1 MTELEEK
8 SPPDNSPEQIE
19 VVEQPILAEAPA
31 PLPVESQ
38 PGDIIPDEQSFLAE
52 EPAPIAQPASPEKKS
67 SSLPWLL
74 LVMGLI
80 AGGLAGFFGRPLL
93 MPGETSAAPLANV
106 EASDQM
112 NMPDPHQAVMLAVIA
127 GARHFTGD
135 PNAPVTLVEFG
146 DFNCGYCSRWAAETL
161 PKIQEKY
168 INTGKVRMAYV
179 HFPILGPDSIT
190 AAEGTECAAQQDK
203 FWEYH
208 NILYAHTGTGF
219 TPENLATLAGE
230 IGLDKTV
237 FANCL
242 ANFAD
247 RKTLENDYRLAQVM
261 GVRGTPAFLVNG
273 VALAG
278 AYPYEN
284 FEEIIESELSLRQQQ
299 PAESNT
305 EPGG

>member
-8 SPPDNSPEQIE
+8 SPPDHSPEQME
-19 VVEQPILAEAPA
+19 TTEPPALAEEAA

-38 PGDIIPDEQSFLAE
+38 PDDAIPDEPPPLAE
-52 EPAPIAQPASPEKKS
+52 EPGS
-67 SSLPWLL
+67 SSEAAGQEKSAASLSWLL
-74 LVMGLI
+74 LIIGLI

-112 NMPDPHQAVMLAVIA
+112 NVPDPHQAVMLAVIA
-127 GARHFTGD
+127 GARHFNGD

-168 INTGKVRMAYV
+168 IKTGKVRMAYV

-230 IGLDKTV
+230 IGMDKTV
-237 FANCL
+237 FTNCL

-247 RKTLENDYRLAQVM
+247 QKSLEDDYRLAQVM

-284 FEEIIESELSLRQQQ
+284 FEEIIESELSLRQPQ
-299 PAESNT
+299 PAEST
-305 EPGG
+305 GEPGG